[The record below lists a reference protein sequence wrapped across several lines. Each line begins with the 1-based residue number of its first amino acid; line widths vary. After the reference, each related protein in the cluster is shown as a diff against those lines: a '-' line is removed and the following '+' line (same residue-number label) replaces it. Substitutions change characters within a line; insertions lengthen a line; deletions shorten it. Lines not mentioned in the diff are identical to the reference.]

1 MLASWA
7 RPILVWWHLPG
18 VVAYFGLLTDLGV
31 PLSGT
36 QQIARDRTKIAEG
49 YVTDVLGLRLL
60 LAFISLT
67 LLLLL
72 VLVIPRTRDVKIL
85 LLLFGITLLPG
96 AAIIDW
102 VFQGLE
108 EMHYTALSRTL
119 DLIYVALLFALVR
132 NSDGLLRI
140 PVLQTVAGTI
150 SALILLAVYIRRF
163 GVGPLSFKFA
173 SWKRIFHHALP
184 LGISM
189 VMIQVMY
196 SIDTV
201 LLGFLRTDAEVGYYN
216 AAYKIILFVI
226 SVGAVYFDA
235 IFPLASNYY
244 EQSLESLK
252 RLQRH
257 TANFVVSLACPMALG
272 GVVLGG
278 PIMRLFYGPRYDSGI
293 IAFQI
298 LILAAAFIYLN
309 MIYARGMW
317 ACNLQQPF
325 VRIVTLQAVLNVVLN
340 LVLIPRY
347 GIAGAATST
356 VISEFCGLYFYYKE
370 FNRIVRVEFYD
381 FLFRPMMAAA
391 LMSLILLLFPDF
403 NLFLRLVG
411 GFLVYFGLL
420 CALKGV
426 TSEDVRLLKAVLP
439 MKNG

>member
-1 MLASWA
+1 MQREVAARVIRNTGHLVASGVAVQLLGFVSIFYLA
-7 RPILVWWHLPG
+7 RILGPADFGLVTFAG
-18 VVAYFGLLTDLGV
+18 AVVAYFGLLTDLGV

-119 DLIYVALLFALVR
+119 SKIIYVALLFALVR

-140 PVLQTVAGTI
+140 PVLQTVAGMI

-173 SWKRIFHHALP
+173 SWRRIFHHALP

-257 TANFVVSLACPMALG
+257 TAKLIISLACPMALG

-278 PIMRLFYGPRYDSGI
+278 PIMRLFYGQRYDSGI

-370 FNRIVRVEFYD
+370 FKG
-381 FLFRPMMAAA
+381 LSA
-391 LMSLILLLFPDF
+391 LSSMTLYS
-403 NLFLRLVG
+403 G
-411 GFLVYFGLL
+411 Q
-420 CALKGV
+420 
-426 TSEDVRLLKAVLP
+426 
-439 MKNG
+439 